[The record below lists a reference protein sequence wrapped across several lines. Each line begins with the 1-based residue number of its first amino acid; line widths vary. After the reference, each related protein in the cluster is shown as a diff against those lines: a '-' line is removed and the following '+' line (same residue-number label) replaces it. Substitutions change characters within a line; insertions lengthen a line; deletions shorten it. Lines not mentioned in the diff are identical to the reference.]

1 MPAPLK
7 LAVKE
12 ALFKRKRLTLL
23 EPAHGDSKTKLR
35 FRCDVCGYAGSTHYN
50 NLQSGRGCRNCGRH
64 ARAASNTMKFQAVV
78 ASFEKLGLKLLSD
91 NYSSTWDKLTYQC
104 NTCGFVG
111 QATTNS
117 IRQGQGCRQCARES
131 GTTLQRNSKE
141 KIKASLLALNFRL
154 LDGEYKAANAPLHVQ
169 CSLCTTESWI
179 AYSKIQNQLCPCPVC
194 RKSWKRAPRSRS
206 ERSFKRL
213 KGIFETLGLEIQEVQ
228 YLGYI
233 KPHAYQCS
241 SCGFNG
247 TKTPKEAFCNKTG
260 CRMCSRTL
268 AASKRKYGL
277 KKISEICKR
286 LNITLV
292 DVPKVVSQKIR
303 VIFNECGHEQ
313 LKSLEVLQQGK
324 SGCSICSGKA
334 RKTHLDY
341 EAVAE
346 RYKGSLITQ
355 ATSARRKSRW
365 CCRLGHTF
373 ERSLTNIGITDT
385 FCTVC
390 NQNSM
395 AERLAHT
402 ALKHL
407 FGRDFIKIRIPHS
420 KSIRGRTL
428 ELDLYNA
435 DLKLAIELHGAQ
447 HFAPVD
453 FKGEGVAQARQNF
466 EILQE
471 NDLRTEQA
479 CCQNG
484 IVLIAVRELGNLTS
498 LEEFRTVVGNKCIA
512 SRISLPPTFWTI
524 PLKSIQPM
532 SVEGQ
537 YWDRVVK
544 KASALG
550 LVPESVYYTR
560 STDSHWWICSKG
572 HRVQMLPRNIATD
585 RVKSCPKCWKARLNK
600 PVALSDGRIF
610 ESGVAAAKALGLH
623 RLAVNAAVQNN
634 RPILGLS
641 VRRISAVEFERFS
654 AQKKP

>member
-1 MPAPLK
+1 M
-7 LAVKE
+7 
-12 ALFKRKRLTLL
+12 TLL
-23 EPAHGDSKTKLR
+23 ESVHGDSKTKLR
-35 FRCDVCGYAGSTHYN
+35 FCCDVCGYAGSTHYN
-50 NLQSGRGCRNCGRH
+50 NLQSGRGCRNCGRL
-64 ARAASNTMKFQAVV
+64 ARAASNTMKFQAVN
-78 ASFEKLGLKLLSD
+78 ASFEKLGLKLMSEG
-91 NYSSTWDKLTYQC
+91 YSSTWTKLSYQC
-104 NTCGFVG
+104 NTCGFEG

-117 IRQGQGCRQCARES
+117 IRQGQGCRQCARERGAS
-131 GTTLQRNSKE
+131 MRRNSRE
-141 KIKASLLALNFRL
+141 KIEALLLARKFRL
-154 LDGEYKAANAPLHVQ
+154 LDGKYKAANAPLHVQ
-169 CSLCTTESWI
+169 CSLCKSESWI
-179 AYSKIQNQLCPCPVC
+179 AYSKIQNQLYPCPAC
-194 RKSWKRAPRSRS
+194 RKSPKSAPRSGS
-206 ERSFKRL
+206 ECSFKRL
-213 KGIFETLGLEIQEVQ
+213 KVVFESLGLEIQEIQ

-233 KPHAYQCS
+233 KPHAYQCT
-241 SCGFNG
+241 SCGYKG
-247 TKTPKEAFCNKTG
+247 TKTPKEAFSNRTG
-260 CRMCSRTL
+260 CRMCARKK
-268 AASKRKYGL
+268 AASKRKYNVT
-277 KKISEICKR
+277 KISEICNR
-286 LNITLV
+286 VNITLV
-292 DVPKVVSQKIR
+292 DMPKVVSQKIR

-313 LKSLEVLQQGK
+313 LKSLEVLQQGR

-346 RYKGSLITQ
+346 RYTGSLITQ

-365 CCRLGHTF
+365 RCRLGHTF

-420 KSIRGRTL
+420 KSLRGRTL
-428 ELDLYNA
+428 ELDLYNS

-447 HFAPVD
+447 HYAPVD
-453 FKGEGVAQARQNF
+453 FKGEGLARARQNF
-466 EILQE
+466 NILQE

-484 IVLIAVRELGNLTS
+484 IALIAVRELGNLTS
-498 LEEFRTVVGNKCIA
+498 LEEFRNVVGNKCIA
-512 SRISLPPTFWTI
+512 YGISLPPTFWTI

-537 YWDRVVK
+537 YWDRVVQ

-550 LVPESVYYTR
+550 LVPESGHYTR

-585 RVKSCPKCWKARLNK
+585 RIKSCPKCWKARLTK
-600 PVALSDGRIF
+600 PVILSDGRIF
-610 ESGVAAAKALGLH
+610 ESGIAAAKALGLH
-623 RLAVNAAVQNN
+623 RLAVNAAVQNH

-641 VRRISAVEFERFS
+641 VRRISAIEFERFS
-654 AQKKP
+654 APKNP